1 MEETKNTREDSILFE
16 LFMDCDMK
24 SLIKKLD
31 LKEKQ
36 VMEVSTEI
44 SDKVEEV
51 KEKIEKAFYIPKTDK
66 ELKEILDRV
75 FNSEKV
81 FLYSGKFGLSLSNLK
96 ENVYVPTKHFYL
108 GANNF
113 SSELVKPYFQ
123 KGNKVITYNAK
134 TILNKEFYIENSCDF
149 IL

>member
-1 MEETKNTREDSILFE
+1 
-16 LFMDCDMK
+16 MK

-44 SDKVEEV
+44 SGKVEEV

-75 FNSEKV
+75 F
-81 FLYSGKFGLSLSNLK
+81 
-96 ENVYVPTKHFYL
+96 
-108 GANNF
+108 
-113 SSELVKPYFQ
+113 
-123 KGNKVITYNAK
+123 
-134 TILNKEFYIENSCDF
+134 
-149 IL
+149 